1 MLRLFIQSSVW
12 GAQLAEAEVQRVL
25 ASAREAVVP
34 KGACVVRAGD
44 RADHWVGLMDGI
56 VVQMVVSGDGEAT
69 VLTAAGAGA
78 WFGEGTLM
86 KQGRWGYDAI
96 ARKEAKV
103 ALVPASTFRW
113 LMEVSLPFNQFIAGL
128 LNDRLSLYM
137 GLLANERLANVE
149 QRLARV
155 LASLFNPALYP
166 SRGPSLRIS
175 QSDVALLAGLSRQRA
190 NEALQKLQQAG
201 CVALDRGG
209 LTVVDLDA
217 LRNY

>member
-1 MLRLFIQSSVW
+1 
-12 GAQLAEAEVQRVL
+12 VL
-25 ASAREAVVP
+25 AGAREAVVP

-86 KQGRWGYDAI
+86 KRGRWGYDAI

-113 LMEVSLPFNQFIAGL
+113 LIGGQPAVQRCSPGC
-128 LNDRLSLYM
+128 D
-137 GLLANERLANVE
+137 ERKACH
-149 QRLARV
+149 
-155 LASLFNPALYP
+155 P
-166 SRGPSLRIS
+166 SRHS
-175 QSDVALLAGLSRQRA
+175 
-190 NEALQKLQQAG
+190 
-201 CVALDRGG
+201 
-209 LTVVDLDA
+209 
-217 LRNY
+217 

>member
-113 LMEVSLPFNQFIAGL
+113 LMEVSLPFNQFIARL
-128 LNDRLSLYM
+128 LNDRLM
-137 GLLANERLANVE
+137 M
-149 QRLARV
+149 
-155 LASLFNPALYP
+155 
-166 SRGPSLRIS
+166 I
-175 QSDVALLAGLSRQRA
+175 
-190 NEALQKLQQAG
+190 
-201 CVALDRGG
+201 
-209 LTVVDLDA
+209 
-217 LRNY
+217 

>member
-1 MLRLFIQSSVW
+1 LEGIPSAMADAASQGCGLQDRQRKFRRFPQALVPAVAAPAAAQQNRGMSAMLRLFIQSSVW

-34 KGACVVRAGD
+34 KGACVVRAGG

-113 LMEVSLPFNQFIAGL
+113 LMEVSLPFNQFIARL
-128 LNDRLSLYM
+128 LNDRLM
-137 GLLANERLANVE
+137 M
-149 QRLARV
+149 
-155 LASLFNPALYP
+155 
-166 SRGPSLRIS
+166 I
-175 QSDVALLAGLSRQRA
+175 
-190 NEALQKLQQAG
+190 
-201 CVALDRGG
+201 
-209 LTVVDLDA
+209 
-217 LRNY
+217 